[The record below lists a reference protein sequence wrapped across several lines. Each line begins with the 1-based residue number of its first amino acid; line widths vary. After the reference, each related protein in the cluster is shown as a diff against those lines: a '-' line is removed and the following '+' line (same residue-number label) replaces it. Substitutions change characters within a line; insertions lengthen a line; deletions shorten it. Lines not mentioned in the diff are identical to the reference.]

1 MSRLAITKKPPI
13 YEFTTEKKGKKRKN
27 RRKRMERR

>member
-1 MSRLAITKKPPI
+1 MSRLAITKKPPL
-13 YEFTTEKKGKKRKN
+13 YEFTTEIKGKKKKN